1 MNSDPF
7 MNRQLK
13 IILVDDD
20 AMIQIVMPEFIKK
33 ALNSSFNAFDYEIL
47 TCENGKQG
55 LDMYKQNLKMV
66 KIIFTDFEMPELN
79 GPGMTAEIRKLEA
92 ENKGNRVIIIGLTGN
107 DSFHI

>member
-1 MNSDPF
+1 
-7 MNRQLK
+7 
-13 IILVDDD
+13 
-20 AMIQIVMPEFIKK
+20 
-33 ALNSSFNAFDYEIL
+33 
-47 TCENGKQG
+47 
-55 LDMYKQNLKMV
+55 MYKQNLKMV